1 MAGDISF
8 YNPDFEKIYREYHR
22 KVYNYVYWRV
32 LQREAAEDLTADVF
46 VAVAV
51 NLDKFDS
58 SRGSLDAWIFTI
70 ARNLIKNYRIRA
82 ANRLE
87 ESREDVPERPSEDW
101 KPDDSLRAPENIRA
115 ERILARLS
123 EEERRFLELRYA
135 LGLSNEQVGRISG
148 MTDSTVSQ
156 RYHRLLEKCRR
167 IDLGEDKQKRHDE
180 K

>member
-58 SRGSLDAWIFTI
+58 SRGSLDGWIFTI

-87 ESREDVPERPSEDW
+87 ESRKDVPERPSEDW

>member
-58 SRGSLDAWIFTI
+58 AI
-70 ARNLIKNYRIRA
+70 
-82 ANRLE
+82 
-87 ESREDVPERPSEDW
+87 
-101 KPDDSLRAPENIRA
+101 
-115 ERILARLS
+115 
-123 EEERRFLELRYA
+123 
-135 LGLSNEQVGRISG
+135 SNCS
-148 MTDSTVSQ
+148 
-156 RYHRLLEKCRR
+156 R
-167 IDLGEDKQKRHDE
+167 IDLKRVNLLYFGLAAASILVLAVIV
-180 K
+180 